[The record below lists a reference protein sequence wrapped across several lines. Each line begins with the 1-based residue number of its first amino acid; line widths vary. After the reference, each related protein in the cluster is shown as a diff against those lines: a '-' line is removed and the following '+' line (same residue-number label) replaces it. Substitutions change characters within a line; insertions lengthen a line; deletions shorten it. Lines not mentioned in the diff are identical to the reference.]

1 MNPVGGERR
10 ALSHDEG
17 PGSNSHSLLLCPSL
31 HPNTCGNRDSEVRW
45 LVCGWNKTRI
55 WTKLFV
61 LFYMSFMIPLK
72 TVENQGVFLVFFS
85 YYLNL
90 GMLTFS
96 RTFNILSNYIVS
108 ILQVF
113 WPVVHRC
120 VMVHGPAPVDPM
132 LRLFLG
138 LLWFLVSGLP

>member
-1 MNPVGGERR
+1 
-10 ALSHDEG
+10 
-17 PGSNSHSLLLCPSL
+17 
-31 HPNTCGNRDSEVRW
+31 
-45 LVCGWNKTRI
+45 
-55 WTKLFV
+55 
-61 LFYMSFMIPLK
+61 MSFMIPLK

-138 LLWFLVSGLP
+138 LL